1 MHIFAFIINHSES
14 CGRLAMRRV
23 PPSGLTQVT
32 VMNKTSLMLV
42 PAGGLANRMRAVV
55 SAYNLCRAVDGRMQ
69 VVWFRDWAL
78 NAPFRDIFKPVDSS
92 LFALREARGLD
103 FLVNDRPRRRNF
115 WIPKAF
121 QSVVFDDR
129 IYEQFVT
136 PLKQKNFDFEAWL
149 RGKRCYMSCYQEFG
163 TWETTLY
170 KKIFRPVDEVM
181 ERVETF
187 REGFSDYTIGMH
199 IRRTD
204 NAESIEKSPTALFIE
219 AGQRDLKE
227 HPDLR
232 IFLATD
238 SEEVKQQMRG
248 VFGDRIIT
256 PSDAAERGNTAG
268 IRGGLVDM
276 WTLSLTRRIYGS
288 AGSSFST
295 MASTIGGNELVILSV
310 QA

>member
-1 MHIFAFIINHSES
+1 
-14 CGRLAMRRV
+14 
-23 PPSGLTQVT
+23 
-32 VMNKTSLMLV
+32 MNKTRLMLI

-55 SAYNLCRAVDGRMQ
+55 SAYNLCRAVGGKMQ

-78 NAPFRDIFKPVDSS
+78 NAPFHDIFRPVDTS
-92 LFALREARGLD
+92 LFDLREARGLD

-121 QSVVFDDR
+121 QKVVFDAR

-136 PLKQKNFDFEAWL
+136 PLKQTDFDFEAWL
-149 RGKRCYMSCYQEFG
+149 RGRRCYMSCYQEFG
-163 TWETTLY
+163 TFDNALY

-187 REGFSDYTIGMH
+187 RESFSGYTIGMH

-204 NAESIEKSPTALFIE
+204 NAESIEKSPTSLFIE
-219 AGQRDLKE
+219 AGRRELE
-227 HPDLR
+227 AHPDLL

-238 SEEVKQQMRG
+238 SEEVKRQMRD
-248 VFGDRIIT
+248 VFADRIIT
-256 PSDAAERGNTAG
+256 PSDAAGRGSTEG
-268 IRGGLVDM
+268 IRGGLTDM

-295 MASTIGGNELVILSV
+295 MASAIGGSELIVLSV
-310 QA
+310 RAL